1 TSLSAPS
8 VRELT
13 LPSGLRVVLDPNP
26 ATTEVTVC
34 TSVDAGARRDPE
46 DLPGAGRLLAETL
59 VLGGFPT
66 AGQNRAEFLAARGVR
81 SQLATGRDLVTFCT
95 SAPAVELPLALWVT
109 AGRFAGL
116 SLTAD
121 ARASAI
127 ERLAQTLEARDA
139 DVIDGRAPVRL
150 RQMVLLGTPAYA
162 HPELPD
168 LHELEAIELG
178 RLRRLHE
185 ETYGALGSVVTISG
199 SFEPE
204 VAERL
209 LPQQLA
215 RVRAGIQPAER

>member
-1 TSLSAPS
+1 
-8 VRELT
+8 
-13 LPSGLRVVLDPNP
+13 
-26 ATTEVTVC
+26 
-34 TSVDAGARRDPE
+34 
-46 DLPGAGRLLAETL
+46 
-59 VLGGFPT
+59 
-66 AGQNRAEFLAARGVR
+66 
-81 SQLATGRDLVTFCT
+81 DLVTFCT

-215 RVRAGIQPAER
+215 RVRAGIQPAERGVSVVTQSTPRFSMAE